1 MLNPWMSPERW
12 GSFPG
17 GGTGCPGIQGEAGH
31 KSGVPTEPGKA
42 RPEGP
47 QGLTKNGQGLS

>member
-1 MLNPWMSPERW
+1 MSPERW